1 MKNKSSLIGVLA
13 IIFIILYGCA
23 KEEHQDYIVKITPVN
38 VLGKETV
45 SFMESDTV
53 FFEFSLSNQS
63 GKDTKY
69 VYPCG
74 EYGQYLKIYKKDN
87 QGAYQYFGQPEYNCQ
102 DIYITKSIKNDSTII
117 LTKFPWIKELG
128 CPELKAGKYYVGDT
142 FTLGINNE
150 RYEFDKRI
158 YFEIN

>member
-1 MKNKSSLIGVLA
+1 MKNKSSFTGVLT

-23 KEEHQDYIVKITPVN
+23 KEEHQDYIVKITPVSE
-38 VLGKETV
+38 LGKETV
-45 SFMESDTV
+45 SFTESDTV
-53 FFEFSLSNQS
+53 FFEFSLTNQS
-63 GKDTKY
+63 GKDTRY

-87 QGAYQYFGQPEYNCQ
+87 QGAYQYVTQPEYNCQ

-150 RYEFDKRI
+150 SYAFDKRI